1 MAYLGAK
8 VWRKSAVSSSVCL
21 PQLLEMN
28 TSRLMDVAGECL
40 LYDEFMIRVNH
51 GYMADSRIHTI
62 HLGEEHD

>member
-1 MAYLGAK
+1 
-8 VWRKSAVSSSVCL
+8 
-21 PQLLEMN
+21 
-28 TSRLMDVAGECL
+28 